1 MIIDQKCKNIALH
14 YSLVLSKI
22 ANLTNVTP
30 FGIKTTFDYRSKKSK
45 SCSILKPRFE
55 QNGDYLG
62 KGGAFVGVGSR
73 ALVAPLGS
81 KMTIDYPPK
90 KSK

>member
-1 MIIDQKCKNIALH
+1 MIIDQKSKNIALH

-45 SCSILKPRFE
+45 RRVFSKKATIERR
-55 QNGDYLG
+55 
-62 KGGAFVGVGSR
+62 GGAFVGVGSR